1 MRYNTNMFT
10 QKSIEKSCAICDKA
24 FTTIN
29 YRQKYCSP
37 ECKLNRLGTSACKQ
51 CGKDFP
57 IKSNTTGELCSSECW
72 YEFYKE
78 HGKESKI
85 CPVCEKTYH
94 GNTLTCGAECGYK
107 YVRMRNR
114 EKDVKCLAC
123 EKSLLDKKP
132 GTKYCSRSCSSKSY
146 QIKYSKYQNGDKKTH
161 PQGYIYLKVD
171 SKWRLEHRYMIEQSL
186 GRPLH
191 KEERVHH
198 KNGIRSDNR
207 IENLEL
213 WAIHTKDPP
222 GSRVSDIKEDLLH
235 RIMIEFDL
243 FDEEEALEKLQN
255 IIFKDN

>member
-1 MRYNTNMFT
+1 MWYNTNMFT
-10 QKSIEKSCAICDKA
+10 QKPIEKSCAVCEKT

-37 ECKLNRLGTSACKQ
+37 ECKLNRLGTSTCKQ

-57 IKSNTTGELCSSECW
+57 IKASTTGELCSSECW

-94 GNTLTCGAECGYK
+94 GDTLTCGAACGYK
-107 YVRMRNR
+107 YVRMRNTNR
-114 EKDVKCLAC
+114 NTSCLNCKKD
-123 EKSLLDKKP
+123 LLYKKA
-132 GTKYCSRSCSSKSY
+132 GQKYCSYACSATHKKNTSKRYES
-146 QIKYSKYQNGDKKTH
+146 GDKVDHSK
-161 PQGYIYLKVD
+161 GYVRIKVGK
-171 SKWRLEHRYMIEQSL
+171 KWILEHRYNMEQSL

-198 KNGIRSDNR
+198 KNGIRDDNR

-213 WAIHTKDPP
+213 WSIHKKDPA
-222 GSRVSDIKEDLLH
+222 GSRISDIKEDLLNKVKK
-235 RIMIEFDL
+235 EFDI
-243 FDEEEALEKLQN
+243 FSEEEAFKKLQN